1 MKYVESNVD
10 GQCVMKLSES
20 LTFADHQ
27 AFRDMLKKLEDGQRK
42 SCCFD
47 ISQLVSIDS
56 AGLGMFLIAKDHSQ
70 QNDWQMSIK
79 GPQGQVGS
87 VMKLAKFEDI
97 FTIVG

>member
-1 MKYVESNVD
+1 MKYVDTNVD
-10 GQCVMKLSES
+10 GQMVMKISES

-27 AFRDMLKKLEDGQRK
+27 SFRDMLKKLEDGKHK

-47 ISQLVSIDS
+47 ISELVSIDS

-70 QNDWQMSIK
+70 QHGWQMTIK

-97 FTIVG
+97 FTIIN